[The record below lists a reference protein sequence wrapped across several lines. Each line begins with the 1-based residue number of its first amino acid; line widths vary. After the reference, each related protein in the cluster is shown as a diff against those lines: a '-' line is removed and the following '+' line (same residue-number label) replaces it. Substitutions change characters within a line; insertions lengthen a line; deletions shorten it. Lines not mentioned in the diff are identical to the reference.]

1 MPRTP
6 LAELVRAATAC
17 AAESIERAVPVEQ
30 VHEEQAN
37 ARRSRR
43 GFLRQSGAAALLAA
57 SGLGS
62 TARASDASST
72 RIVIVG
78 AGLAGLTCA
87 YRLKQAGYTA
97 KIYEG
102 SNRLGGRCWSDRT
115 SFADGQIA
123 ERGGELIDTNHRTI
137 RQLCQELR
145 LDVDN
150 LLQAEQNGTEPVFYI
165 DGAPY
170 TYVEATDDIKQ
181 IWQKIHRDVSEASY
195 PTTYNSFTQRGQQL
209 DNMSI
214 IDWINESIPGGMST
228 RLGKLLDVAYNIEY
242 GAESSQQSALN
253 LLYLLGYSGQGQ
265 LRTFGPSNEKFHV
278 RGGNDQIVSRLA
290 AQLSGQIITGNEL
303 IAIRQNSNGSY
314 TLTFQR
320 GRSTQDVQADKVVLA
335 LPFAVLRASV
345 DWSRAGFST
354 RKQTAIRELGMGTNS
369 KLNVQFSSRRWRE
382 LGYNGDTFADTG
394 YQASWE
400 VSRAQAGK
408 SGILV
413 DYTGGTI
420 GASFGSGTPQSRA
433 QQFLTQIEPVF
444 PGVSATW
451 NGRATI
457 DYWAGN
463 RWSQGSYAYW
473 RVGQYTRFA
482 GAEGEREGN
491 CHFAGE
497 HTSLDFQ
504 GYLNG
509 AVESGERVA
518 SEISG

>member
-1 MPRTP
+1 M
-6 LAELVRAATAC
+6 
-17 AAESIERAVPVEQ
+17 
-30 VHEEQAN
+30 
-37 ARRSRR
+37 
-43 GFLRQSGAAALLAA
+43 
-57 SGLGS
+57 
-62 TARASDASST
+62 
-72 RIVIVG
+72 
-78 AGLAGLTCA
+78 
-87 YRLKQAGYTA
+87 
-97 KIYEG
+97 
-102 SNRLGGRCWSDRT
+102 GGRCWSDRT

-150 LLQAEQNGTEPVFYI
+150 LLRAEQNGTEPVFYI

-382 LGYNGDTFADTG
+382 LGYNGDTFANTG

-482 GAEGEREGN
+482 GAEGER
-491 CHFAGE
+491 
-497 HTSLDFQ
+497 
-504 GYLNG
+504 
-509 AVESGERVA
+509 
-518 SEISG
+518 